1 MIPAADP
8 HQHGLAPNAI
18 GLLQSIVIS
27 IANSAPTAAM
37 TVTFA
42 ALVVAAAGGGAIAI
56 LITMLPMLV
65 IAYSFRRLNRWEANC
80 GAQYVWVGRA
90 IGPRL
95 GFMTG
100 WLVLGAL
107 LLGTVATVLP
117 VGPSFLNLF
126 GLDSSSQLGAALSS
140 TVLALVVTVVAV
152 LGITL
157 TARVQ
162 LAMAAIEFAIVAVI
176 TVLGLWDTFISQPD
190 GFVSPSWSWLSPTG
204 VGGAG
209 SLVPTLL
216 LAVFLIAGWDASLYV
231 NEETENAEVNPGR
244 AVMISV
250 IFLGL
255 FYMLMMFAFQ
265 AVAPVSQ
272 INAHAADGLSF
283 AADRV
288 AGQPAEKAMSLAVLL
303 SAVATTQI
311 GFVTLSRVSYAM
323 GTDGLLPP
331 RFGQLN
337 PRYRTPAF
345 GTILFAVI
353 TIALRV
359 RRSIH
364 PPSPTLLPRSL
375 PRRAS
380 STARSTRSPPS
391 LAPGTSAPSCVEE
404 PGTCS
409 WSRCCRL
416 LQQLSSPGSSS
427 SRLPTS
433 PRPKPHPAWSTR
445 ERHRDAGHRRDEEIS
460 LLPPLPRAIQRRR
473 LADRRVKPR
482 RQRSDRRPGSSASC
496 ARR

>member
-1 MIPAADP
+1 VSPDRSAVHEGRSEPVIPAADP

-117 VGPSFLNLF
+117 VGPSFLNLL

-140 TVLALVVTVVAV
+140 TFLAVVVTVVAV

-157 TARVQ
+157 TARIQ
-162 LAMAAIEFAIVAVI
+162 LAMAAIEFGIVAVI
-176 TVLGLWDTFISQPD
+176 TVLGLWDTFIAHPQ
-190 GFVSPSWSWLSPTG
+190 GFVSPSWEWLSPTG

-288 AGQPAEKAMSLAVLL
+288 AGRPGEKAMSLAVLL

-323 GTDGLLPP
+323 GTDGLLPR

-353 TIALRV
+353 TIGITCTSVYSSSVADAFAEIIATTGVLYGTFYAISAV
-359 RRSIH
+359 TGTWYFRSQMRGGAGNVLLVAVLPLAAAAFLAWIIVKSVADFTQ
-364 PPSPTLLPRSL
+364 PENLTLLGVI
-375 PRRAS
+375 AS
-380 STARSTRSPPS
+380 GLVMLVIAETKRSPYF
-391 LAPGTSAPSCVEE
+391 
-404 PGTCS
+404 
-409 WSRCCRL
+409 
-416 LQQLSSPGSSS
+416 QLS
-427 SRLPTS
+427 
-433 PRPKPHPAWSTR
+433 
-445 ERHRDAGHRRDEEIS
+445 
-460 LLPPLPRAIQRRR
+460 RAQYSE
-473 LADRRVKPR
+473 DV
-482 RQRSDRRPGSSASC
+482 
-496 ARR
+496 

>member
-1 MIPAADP
+1 VIPAADP

-117 VGPSFLNLF
+117 VGPSFLNLL

-140 TVLALVVTVVAV
+140 TFLAVVVTIVAV

-157 TARVQ
+157 TARIQ
-162 LAMAAIEFAIVAVI
+162 LAMAAIEFGIVAVI
-176 TVLGLWDTFISQPD
+176 TVLGLWDTFIAQPD
-190 GFVSPSWSWLSPTG
+190 GFVSPSWEWLSPTG

-288 AGQPAEKAMSLAVLL
+288 AGQPGEKAMSLAVLL

-323 GTDGLLPP
+323 GTDGLLPR

-353 TIALRV
+353 TIAITCTSVYSSSVADAFAEIIATTGVLYGTFYAISAV
-359 RRSIH
+359 TGTWYFRSQMRGGAGNVLLVAVLPLAAAAFLAWIIVK
-364 PPSPTLLPRSL
+364 SVADFTQTENLTLLGII
-375 PRRAS
+375 AS
-380 STARSTRSPPS
+380 GVVMLVIAEKKRSPYF
-391 LAPGTSAPSCVEE
+391 
-404 PGTCS
+404 
-409 WSRCCRL
+409 
-416 LQQLSSPGSSS
+416 QLSRAQYS
-427 SRLPTS
+427 
-433 PRPKPHPAWSTR
+433 
-445 ERHRDAGHRRDEEIS
+445 EDA
-460 LLPPLPRAIQRRR
+460 
-473 LADRRVKPR
+473 
-482 RQRSDRRPGSSASC
+482 
-496 ARR
+496 